1 MVVTFLGNSTTIQ
14 ELFHR
19 VGDLQEED
27 IFALV
32 HTGEHG

>member
-1 MVVTFLGNSTTIQ
+1 MVVTFLGNSITIQ
-14 ELFHR
+14 ELFRR
-19 VGDLQEED
+19 VSDLQEEG